1 MVFLNI
7 LPVAMKEVVLKENKA
22 PTIASYMFIDSFHS
36 AQNSVFYI
44 VCVCKILVGSF
55 PNLGGSSSICL

>member
-1 MVFLNI
+1 
-7 LPVAMKEVVLKENKA
+7 MKEVVLKENKA
-22 PTIASYMFIDSFHS
+22 PTIASYTFIDSFHS

-55 PNLGGSSSICL
+55 PNLGEFKFNMSLRGKPH